1 MDNLEEQHQIA
12 SLESIKNVSLDEQQE
27 CKQQEHDQKYEQ
39 MKLTHSSTQ
48 RREEQ
53 E

>member
-27 CKQQEHDQKYEQ
+27 HNQKDEQ
-39 MKLTHSSTQ
+39 MKLTHNYSKK
-48 RREEQ
+48 RGAIIR
-53 E
+53 